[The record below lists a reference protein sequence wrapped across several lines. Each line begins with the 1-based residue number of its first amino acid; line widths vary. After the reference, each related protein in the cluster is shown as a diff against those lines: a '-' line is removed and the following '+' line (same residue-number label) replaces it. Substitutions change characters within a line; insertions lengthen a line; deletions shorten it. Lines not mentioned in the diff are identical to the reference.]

1 MSNQRWQPK
10 KLWKVCSNMKRNKK
24 PVEPQEHNI
33 WPGGTFALVITAV
46 IVLLIMIIAW
56 ALPEASDA
64 VRNRGASTATPVPV
78 QIEQGTGDP
87 VEPEDESITTAESVG
102 YGDGIIVFSAG
113 LIVLVLALVLREL
126 VLYRKH
132 VRVLA
137 AAEPV
142 KSEEKDKDEPAG

>member
-10 KLWKVCSNMKRNKK
+10 KLWKVCSNMKRNNK
-24 PVEPQEHNI
+24 PDEPQEHNI

-64 VRNRGASTATPVPV
+64 ARNRSALTATPVPV
-78 QIEQGTGDP
+78 QIEQGSGEP
-87 VEPEDESITTAESVG
+87 VEPEDEIISTAESVG
-102 YGDGIIVFSAG
+102 YGDGIIIFSAG

-126 VLYRKH
+126 LVYRKH
-132 VRVLA
+132 VRALA